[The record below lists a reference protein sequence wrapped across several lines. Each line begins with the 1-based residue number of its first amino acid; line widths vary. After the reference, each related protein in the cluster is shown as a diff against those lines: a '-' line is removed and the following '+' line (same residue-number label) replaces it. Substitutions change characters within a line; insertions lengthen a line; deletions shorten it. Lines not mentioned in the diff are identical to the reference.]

1 MEIKELTVDKW
12 IDHLKK
18 HPVPELM
25 DEECVSALENV
36 RAEYGSTVS
45 HGAGLEVRL
54 SEEARY
60 VDYIMNIDT
69 KEIPHAESLWY
80 ELDYAA
86 FRDAKKEIIPC
97 LFANVSPDEDGSYK
111 SIRDEMLPVM
121 MGEQRTE
128 LLKKAFDDVV
138 SRLPKGAHIKQV
150 GSMSSRGELDIMRLV
165 IAFPSWEMIPEG
177 LSRIGWPGDTK
188 ALQEAL
194 APWRETGMAAVNID
208 LGENGVLP
216 KIGMETS
223 SRWRQPILVDKFID
237 RLENAGLCIP
247 SKGQALRRWIR
258 LRPQGD
264 PFIQTLIAY
273 FKLAY
278 KDGRIT
284 EAKAYLEQSPYI
296 HHHYFEGY
304 ESPVRLDVRL
314 ADGTKEI
321 PYEKAAFLITKAAE
335 NGVTTLHLYGT
346 HNKKLLQKVMHL
358 CDEKKIA
365 AKIVIPDPEG
375 ADSQYNMNTLVKWE
389 LENGNIEELSRT
401 AKKAEELG
409 IKEFTICSGEPCSR
423 EELER
428 AAGFVEEWQRDEK
441 HEMSVAADPCFSQ
454 LKAFMGGEDPKQNPN
469 RGIES
474 GCMAGRA
481 FFAVRPDGSFTPC
494 LKSEEKGV
502 KNKTIKVYWEELAAD
517 LPDSHTD
524 SCEGCHYRRRC
535 RPCPAKKEWTGL
547 CPLRILRKDH
557 GKHRPRFGKRSLT
570 G

>member
-1 MEIKELTVDKW
+1 MKIKELTVDEW
-12 IDHLKK
+12 LDHLKK

-25 DEECVSALENV
+25 DEECLSALENV
-36 RAEYGSTVS
+36 RTAYGSTVS

-69 KEIPHAESLWY
+69 EEVPYVDSLWY

-97 LFANVSPDEDGSYK
+97 LFANISRDEDGSYK
-111 SIRDEMLPVM
+111 RIRDEMFPAM
-121 MGEQRTE
+121 MGERRTG

-138 SRLPKGAHIKQV
+138 SRLPKGAYIKQV

-194 APWRETGMAAVNID
+194 APWKETGIAAVNID

-216 KIGMETS
+216 KIGMEAS

-237 RLENAGLCIP
+237 RLEAAGLCIP
-247 SKGQALRRWIR
+247 SKGQALKRWIR

-278 KDGRIT
+278 RDGRIT

-296 HHHYFEGY
+296 HHHYFEAY
-304 ESPVRLDVRL
+304 EAPVRLDMQL
-314 ADGTKEI
+314 FGGTREM
-321 PYEKAAFLITKAAE
+321 PYEKAASLISEAAE
-335 NGVTTLHLYGT
+335 NGITTIHLYGT
-346 HNKKLLQKVMHL
+346 HNKSLLKKVIQL
-358 CDEKKIA
+358 CDDKKIS
-365 AKIVIPDPEG
+365 AKIVISDPKDIDPLFIEKI
-375 ADSQYNMNTLVKWE
+375 LLKWK
-389 LENGNIEELSRT
+389 LKSGHAGELSAA
-401 AKKAEELG
+401 AKKAEEPG
-409 IKEFTICSGEPCSR
+409 IREFTISADGVCSR
-423 EELER
+423 EDLEK
-428 AAGFVEEWQRDEK
+428 ASEFIKKWQADEK
-441 HEMSVAADPCFSQ
+441 HGMSVAADPCFSQ
-454 LKAFMGGEDPKQNPN
+454 LKAFMGGEDPRCNPN

-494 LKSEEKGV
+494 LEISETETKTSDTVGTEADTV
-502 KNKTIKVYWEELAAD
+502 TIKEYWKKLTAD

-524 SCEGCHYRRRC
+524 TCEGCHYRRRC
-535 RPCPAKKEWTGL
+535 RPCPAKKEWTGS
-547 CPLRILRKDH
+547 CPLRII
-557 GKHRPRFGKRSLT
+557 
-570 G
+570 